1 MFICAEAISDTMSGI
16 EDILKDSSLV
26 AIIAGVIGLFIVL
39 GDDLGWIGLVLLGL
53 IAFVIGLVNYMKNN
67 KDIIALI
74 AAILG
79 VIVIVVAIW
88 EGVIR

>member
-1 MFICAEAISDTMSGI
+1 MSGI